1 MHKMAPAPH
10 NKNIRKMMR
19 DLTDDVALMRP
30 VIDALRASGADPDKV
45 LVRVGLPPG
54 GLPAGRFPHAAQ
66 TQFWKAAAEECAEE
80 HVGLH
85 LAGHLPAFHGLLL
98 EYLFLSSETFG
109 EGLRHALRY
118 VRLLSDTLNAR
129 LEVEGERAVLSLGQD
144 ASINRHF
151 PEMLAGAVIRLFDAL
166 TEGDFKACEVQL
178 MHTEGAAAERYLA
191 VYGCPARL
199 GAERYALVFDAAVLD
214 KPSRHAAPELLRMH
228 ESLARRQL
236 AEVERLD
243 LVRKVRELIGE
254 LLVDGGATL
263 EQVAARLNM
272 PARRLRERLAMAGV
286 RFNDLVTDYRCRL
299 AKELLL
305 KTDERIEVIVER
317 TGFSEPSTF
326 YRAFKR
332 WVGETPVEFR
342 RRGRPAGN

>member
-1 MHKMAPAPH
+1 
-10 NKNIRKMMR
+10 
-19 DLTDDVALMRP
+19 
-30 VIDALRASGADPDKV
+30 
-45 LVRVGLPPG
+45 
-54 GLPAGRFPHAAQ
+54 
-66 TQFWKAAAEECAEE
+66 
-80 HVGLH
+80 
-85 LAGHLPAFHGLLL
+85 
-98 EYLFLSSETFG
+98 
-109 EGLRHALRY
+109 
-118 VRLLSDTLNAR
+118 
-129 LEVEGERAVLSLGQD
+129 
-144 ASINRHF
+144 
-151 PEMLAGAVIRLFDAL
+151 
-166 TEGDFKACEVQL
+166 
-178 MHTEGAAAERYLA
+178 A
-191 VYGCPARL
+191 VYGCPTIL
-199 GAERYALVFDAAVLD
+199 GMPRYALVFDAAVLD

-243 LVRKVRELIGE
+243 LVRQVRELIGE

-263 EQVAARLNM
+263 EQVAARLGM

-342 RRGRPAGN
+342 R

>member
-1 MHKMAPAPH
+1 
-10 NKNIRKMMR
+10 MR

-30 VIDALRASGADPDKV
+30 VIDALRASGTDPDRV
-45 LVRVGLPPG
+45 LARVGLPPG
-54 GLPAGRFPHAAQ
+54 GLPAGRFPHSAQ
-66 TQFWKAAAEECAEE
+66 ALFWKAASEECGQE
-80 HVGLH
+80 HVGLF
-85 LAGHLPAFHGLLL
+85 LAQHLPAFHGLLL
-98 EYLFLSSETFG
+98 EYLFLSSDTFG
-109 EGLRHALRY
+109 SGLRHALRY
-118 VRLLSDTLNAR
+118 VRLLSDTLDAG
-129 LEVEGERAVLSLGQD
+129 LQVQGERAVLSLGLVAD
-144 ASINRHF
+144 TPRHF
-151 PEMLAGAVIRLFDAL
+151 PEMLAGAVIRLFGAL
-166 TEGDFKACEVQL
+166 TEGAFVAREVRL
-178 MHTEGAAAERYLA
+178 MHAAGAPAARYLQ

-199 GAERYALVFDAAVLD
+199 GAEDYALVFDAAVLD
-214 KPSRHAAPELLRMH
+214 KASRHAAPELLRMH

-243 LVRKVRELIGE
+243 LVRQVRELIGE

-286 RFNDLVTDYRCRL
+286 RFNDLISDYRCRL

-342 RRGRPAGN
+342 KRGKA

>member
-1 MHKMAPAPH
+1 
-10 NKNIRKMMR
+10 MR

-30 VIDALRASGADPDKV
+30 VIDALRASGTDPDKV

-54 GLPAGRFPHAAQ
+54 GLPAGRFPHTAQ
-66 TQFWKAAAEECAEE
+66 TQFWKAAADECGEE
-80 HVGLH
+80 HVGLY

-98 EYLFLSSETFG
+98 EYLFLSSGTFG

-118 VRLLSDTLNAR
+118 VRLLSDTLSAH
-129 LEVEGERAVLSLGQD
+129 LDVEDDRAVLSLGRH
-144 ASINRHF
+144 AGSNRHF
-151 PEMLAGAVIRLFDAL
+151 PEMLAGAVIRLFHAL
-166 TEGDFKACEVQL
+166 TEGQFKPHEVQL
-178 MHTEGAAAERYLA
+178 MHAEGAPAERYQS

-199 GAERYALVFDAAVLD
+199 GADRYALIFDAEVLD
-214 KPSRHAAPELLRMH
+214 KPSRHAAPDLLRMH

-243 LVRKVRELIGE
+243 LVRQVRELIGE
-254 LLVDGGATL
+254 LLVNGGATL

-332 WVGETPVEFR
+332 WVGDTPVEFR
-342 RRGRPAGN
+342 RKGKGEG

>member
-1 MHKMAPAPH
+1 
-10 NKNIRKMMR
+10 MR

-30 VIDALRASGADPDKV
+30 VIDALRASGTDPDKV

-54 GLPAGRFPHAAQ
+54 GLPAGRFPHTAQ
-66 TQFWKAAAEECAEE
+66 TQFWKAAADECGEE
-80 HVGLH
+80 HVGLY

-98 EYLFLSSETFG
+98 EYLFLSSGTFG

-118 VRLLSDTLNAR
+118 VRLLSDTLSAH
-129 LEVEGERAVLSLGQD
+129 LEVEGDRAVLSLGQH
-144 ASINRHF
+144 AGSNRHF
-151 PEMLAGAVIRLFDAL
+151 PEMLAGAVIRLFHAL
-166 TEGDFKACEVQL
+166 TEGQFKPHEVQL
-178 MHTEGAAAERYLA
+178 MHAEGAPAERYQS

-199 GAERYALVFDAAVLD
+199 GADRYALIFDAEVLD
-214 KPSRHAAPELLRMH
+214 RPSRHAAPDLLRMH

-243 LVRKVRELIGE
+243 LVRQVRELIGE
-254 LLVDGGATL
+254 LLVNGGATL

-332 WVGETPVEFR
+332 WVGDTPVEFR
-342 RRGRPAGN
+342 RKGKGEG

>member
-1 MHKMAPAPH
+1 MAPLT
-10 NKNIRKMMR
+10 NKKNSKIMR

-30 VIDALRASGADPDKV
+30 VIDALRASGTDPDRV

-66 TQFWKAAAEECAEE
+66 AAFWKAASDECGEE
-80 HVGLH
+80 HIGLY
-85 LAGHLPAFHGLLL
+85 LAQHLPAFHG
-98 EYLFLSSETFG
+98 
-109 EGLRHALRY
+109 
-118 VRLLSDTLNAR
+118 LLSDTLNAR
-129 LEVEGERAVLSLGQD
+129 LDVDGEMAVLTLGLETD
-144 ASINRHF
+144 TPRHF
-151 PEMLAGAVIRLFDAL
+151 PEMLAGAVIRLFAAL
-166 TEGDFKACEVQL
+166 TENDFRPREVRFR
-178 MHTEGAAAERYLA
+178 HAEGAPVERYQE

-199 GAERYALVFDAAVLD
+199 GAEDCALLFDAAVLE
-214 KPSRHAAPELLRMH
+214 KPSRHAAPDLLRMH

-243 LVRKVRELIGE
+243 LVRQVRDLIAE
-254 LLVDGGATL
+254 LLVDGGVTL
-263 EQVAARLNM
+263 EQVAGRLNM

-286 RFNDLVTDYRCRL
+286 RFNDLITDYRCRL

-342 RRGRPAGN
+342 KRGKA

>member
-1 MHKMAPAPH
+1 
-10 NKNIRKMMR
+10 MR

-30 VIDALRASGADPDKV
+30 VIDALRASGTDPDRV

-66 TQFWKAAAEECAEE
+66 APFWKAASEECGEE
-80 HVGLH
+80 HVGLY
-85 LAGHLPAFHGLLL
+85 LAQHLPAFHGLLL

-109 EGLRHALRY
+109 VGLRHALRY
-118 VRLLSDTLNAR
+118 VRLLSDTLSAR
-129 LEVEGERAVLSLGQD
+129 LDVEGDVAVLTLGLEAD
-144 ASINRHF
+144 TPRHF
-151 PEMLAGAVIRLFDAL
+151 PEMLAGAVIRLFAAL
-166 TEGDFKACEVQL
+166 TENDFRPREVRF
-178 MHTEGAAAERYLA
+178 MHAEGAPAERYRA
-191 VYGCPARL
+191 VYGCPASL
-199 GAERYALVFDAAVLD
+199 GAEDCALLFDAAVLD
-214 KPSRHAAPELLRMH
+214 KASRHAAPELLRMH

-243 LVRKVRELIGE
+243 LVRQVRELIAE

-286 RFNDLVTDYRCRL
+286 RFNDLITDYRCRL

-332 WVGETPVEFR
+332 WVGETPVEYR
-342 RRGRPAGN
+342 KRGKG

>member
-1 MHKMAPAPH
+1 
-10 NKNIRKMMR
+10 MR

-30 VIDALRASGADPDKV
+30 VIDALRASGTDPDRV

-66 TQFWKAAAEECAEE
+66 APFWKAASEECGEE
-80 HVGLH
+80 HVGLY
-85 LAGHLPAFHGLLL
+85 LAQHLPAFHGLLL

-109 EGLRHALRY
+109 VGLRHALRY
-118 VRLLSDTLNAR
+118 VRLLSDTLSAR
-129 LEVEGERAVLSLGQD
+129 LDVEGDVAVLTLGLEAD
-144 ASINRHF
+144 TPRHF
-151 PEMLAGAVIRLFDAL
+151 PEMLAGAVIRLFAAL
-166 TEGDFKACEVQL
+166 TENDFRPREVRF
-178 MHTEGAAAERYLA
+178 MHAEGAPTERYQT
-191 VYGCPARL
+191 VYGCPVRL
-199 GAERYALVFDAAVLD
+199 GAEDCALLFDAAVLD
-214 KPSRHAAPELLRMH
+214 KASRHAAPELLRMH

-243 LVRKVRELIGE
+243 LVRQVRELIAE

-263 EQVAARLNM
+263 EQVAGRLNM

-286 RFNDLVTDYRCRL
+286 RFNDLITDYRCRL

-342 RRGRPAGN
+342 KRGKG

>member
-1 MHKMAPAPH
+1 
-10 NKNIRKMMR
+10 MR

-30 VIDALRASGADPDKV
+30 VIDALRASGNDPERV
-45 LVRVGLPPG
+45 LARLGLPPA

-66 TQFWKAAAEECAEE
+66 ALFWAAAIDECGEE
-80 HVGLH
+80 HVGLF
-85 LAGHLPAFHGLLL
+85 LAQHLPAFHGLLL

-118 VRLLSDTLNAR
+118 VRLLSDTLNAK
-129 LEVEGERAVLSLGQD
+129 LEVHGERAVLLLGLLPGTP
-144 ASINRHF
+144 RHF
-151 PEMLAGAVIRLFDAL
+151 PEMLAGAVIRLFNAL
-166 TEGDFKACEVQL
+166 TEGDFQPHEVQL
-178 MHTEGAAAERYLA
+178 MHEAGAPAERYRQ
-191 VYGCPARL
+191 VYGCPALL
-199 GAERYALVFDAAVLD
+199 GSASYALVFNAAVLD
-214 KPSRHAAPELLRMH
+214 KASRHAAPELLRIH

-254 LLVDGGATL
+254 LLVDSGATL

-299 AKELLL
+299 AKNLLL
-305 KTDERIEVIVER
+305 NTDERIEVIVER

-342 RRGRPAGN
+342 KRGKA

>member
-1 MHKMAPAPH
+1 
-10 NKNIRKMMR
+10 MR

-30 VIDALRASGADPDKV
+30 VIDALRASGHDPDRV
-45 LVRVGLPPG
+45 LARVGLPPG
-54 GLPAGRFPHAAQ
+54 TLPAGRFPHAAQ
-66 TQFWKAAAEECAEE
+66 ALFWQAAMAECSEE
-80 HVGLH
+80 HVGLY
-85 LAGHLPAFHGLLL
+85 LAQHLPAFHGLLL

-118 VRLLSDTLNAR
+118 VRLLSDSLNAK
-129 LEVEGERAVLSLGQD
+129 LDVQGERAVLTLGLQPG
-144 ASINRHF
+144 APRHF

-166 TEGDFKACEVQL
+166 TEGEFTPFEVHF
-178 MHTEGAAAERYLA
+178 MHGEGAPAERYRQ
-191 VYGCPARL
+191 VYGCPALL
-199 GAERYALVFDAAVLD
+199 GGERYCLVFNAAVLD
-214 KPSRHAAPELLRMH
+214 KTSRHAAPELLRMH

-243 LVRKVRELIGE
+243 LVRQVRELIAE
-254 LLVDGGATL
+254 LLVDSGATL

-299 AKELLL
+299 AKNLLL
-305 KTDERIEVIVER
+305 NTDERIEVIVER

-342 RRGRPAGN
+342 KRGKGDSTL

>member
-1 MHKMAPAPH
+1 
-10 NKNIRKMMR
+10 MR

-30 VIDALRASGADPDKV
+30 VIDALRASGTDPDRV
-45 LVRVGLPPG
+45 LARVGLPPG

-66 TQFWKAAAEECAEE
+66 GLFWKAASDECGEED
-80 HVGLH
+80 VGLF
-85 LAGHLPAFHGLLL
+85 LAQHLPAFHGLLL

-109 EGLRHALRY
+109 DGLRHALRY
-118 VRLLSDTLNAR
+118 VRLLSDTLDAR
-129 LEVEGERAVLSLGQD
+129 LDVQGEQAVLTLGLLPGTP
-144 ASINRHF
+144 RHF
-151 PEMLAGAVIRLFDAL
+151 PEMLAGAVIRLFHAL
-166 TEGDFKACEVQL
+166 TEGDFIPRQVQF
-178 MHTEGAAAERYLA
+178 MHEEGACAERYQQ
-191 VYGCPARL
+191 VYGCPAQL
-199 GAERYALVFDAAVLD
+199 GSERYALVFDAAVLG
-214 KPSRHAAPELLRMH
+214 KASRHAAPELLRMH

-243 LVRKVRELIGE
+243 LVRNVRELIGE
-254 LLVDGGATL
+254 LLVDSGATL
-263 EQVAARLNM
+263 EQVAARLDM

-299 AKELLL
+299 AKDLLL

-332 WVGETPVEFR
+332 WVGETPVEYR
-342 RRGRPAGN
+342 KRGRH

>member
-1 MHKMAPAPH
+1 MH
-10 NKNIRKMMR
+10 

-30 VIDALRASGADPDKV
+30 VIDALRASGADVERV
-45 LVRVGLPPG
+45 LARVGLSEDR
-54 GLPAGRFPHAAQ
+54 LPTGRIPHAAQ
-66 TQFWKAAAEECAEE
+66 ALFWKAAAEECGDAD
-80 HVGLH
+80 VGLY
-85 LAGHLPAFHGLLL
+85 LAQHLPAFHGLLL
-98 EYLFLSSETFG
+98 EYLFLSSDTFG
-109 EGLRHALRY
+109 EGLRHSLRY
-118 VRLLSDTLNAR
+118 VRLLSDTLNAK
-129 LEVEGERAVLSLGQD
+129 LEVKDGLAYLYLGLSSGTP
-144 ASINRHF
+144 RHF
-151 PEMLAGAVIRLFDAL
+151 SEMLAGAVIRMFDAL
-166 TEGDFKACEVQL
+166 TEGDFKPREVW
-178 MHTEGAAAERYLA
+178 MIHSEGAPLSRYEA
-191 VYGCPARL
+191 VYRCPVRM
-199 GAERYALVFDAAVLD
+199 GAERNALVFDAAVLD

-272 PARRLRERLAMAGV
+272 PARRLRERLAVAGV

-342 RRGRPAGN
+342 KRGRPGSSTE